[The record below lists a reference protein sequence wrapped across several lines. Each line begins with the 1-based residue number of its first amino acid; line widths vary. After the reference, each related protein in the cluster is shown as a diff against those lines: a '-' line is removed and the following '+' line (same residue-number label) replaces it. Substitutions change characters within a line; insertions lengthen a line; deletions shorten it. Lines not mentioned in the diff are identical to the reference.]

1 MFFKTKATHPH
12 LRQTPTLL
20 GWPNALDFIIQKGKE
35 EERKSPHVHLKCEL
49 SCRLATNGLETNS
62 IASVAL

>member
-35 EERKSPHVHLKCEL
+35 EERKSPMY
-49 SCRLATNGLETNS
+49 
-62 IASVAL
+62 I